1 VQIVSPAHFP
11 KISTSESSSNHPYQ
25 SLFYDNRDIMSLDE
39 EIQVG
44 PGENLDNLEAPEM
57 PELSSITLKKKLYNT
72 RLRNAP
78 QDL

>member
-1 VQIVSPAHFP
+1 
-11 KISTSESSSNHPYQ
+11 
-25 SLFYDNRDIMSLDE
+25 MSLDE

-57 PELSSITLKKKLYNT
+57 PEMSSITLKKKLYNT